1 VEPTGEARHVS
12 RRPGPGPAPSG
23 SSNTVL
29 QSSASRCGP
38 RPLDRLHRRVPP
50 TPVPRPTP
58 QLHLDDTQIQDLR
71 DEIEAKDEALR
82 EARQQYETLQ
92 ETYQEA
98 AATLEA
104 KTREF
109 EELTARLE
117 AAGWTDY
124 TRDKEAETG
133 RYRELLCRREQ
144 LQVRQYRERAVYHVQ
159 LWPLDDESARGAR
172 VPSTLQREHGAFL
185 AEGPRHTS

>member
-1 VEPTGEARHVS
+1 
-12 RRPGPGPAPSG
+12 
-23 SSNTVL
+23 
-29 QSSASRCGP
+29 
-38 RPLDRLHRRVPP
+38 
-50 TPVPRPTP
+50 
-58 QLHLDDTQIQDLR
+58 LHLDDTQIQDLR

-185 AEGPRHTS
+185 AEGGPPAHFMMTTGNSMEDKKDVVQEDKKDVVQEDKKESCRI